1 MKKRIIASIT
11 VAVLLIGSLFAIG
24 LTTDDPLITESYLNE
39 VFFKKVKE
47 YIKDNAN
54 TTTPESTGSDASVF
68 ELVTV
73 EAEKQFVAKSGCEF
87 IVRQGSAKVVI
98 SSLGGV
104 SDVTDG
110 IDIVSGELPANHH
123 FIVARDDGRGFK
135 AENQV
140 LVLVKGG
147 YEIK

>member
-11 VAVLLIGSLFAIG
+11 VAVLLIGALFAVG
-24 LTTDDPLITESYLNE
+24 LSTDDPLITESYLNE

-47 YIKDNAN
+47 YIKENTN
-54 TTTPESTGSDASVF
+54 TTAPSVAEASVF

-73 EAEKQFVAKSGCEF
+73 DAGKQFVAKSGCEF